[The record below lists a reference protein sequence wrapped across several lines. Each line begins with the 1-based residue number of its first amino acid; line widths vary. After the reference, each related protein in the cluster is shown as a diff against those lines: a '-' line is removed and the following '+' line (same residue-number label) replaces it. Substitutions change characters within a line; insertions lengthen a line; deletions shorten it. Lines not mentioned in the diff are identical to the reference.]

1 MGIRGAY
8 AAIGRR
14 DAIEMAEIEEE
25 RMEREADRLSALRAE
40 SRRQA
45 EVEAGEGGGD
55 AVVGAPVYADVQVA
69 VPPRALP
76 PPPLPPVPYTIDP
89 DLL

>member
-8 AAIGRR
+8 AAIGRQ

-45 EVEAGEGGGD
+45 GVEAGDGGGEA
-55 AVVGAPVYADVQVA
+55 AVGGPVYADISSA
-69 VPPRALP
+69 TPPP
-76 PPPLPPVPYTIDP
+76 PPPLPPVPFTIDP